1 MKNVLKSRFLW
12 VSALMLTLGIA
23 GCNIFNPTESIN
35 IKNDDADALTY
46 EGYIKFLDN
55 EYTEAVYYF
64 EKAIA
69 ADSSHSEAWFGLI
82 KAKLN
87 EEHLNA
93 FKLLKYSKTERN
105 TNLPMTDLHGEDS
118 IYVEDT
124 LSKAIAVVHHYA
136 TLFKQ
141 YDKEGKLDGVVS
153 MSDKSIADGYMVL
166 QLLNTLV
173 TLRETTNGL
182 SQCKNSTHKCNM
194 GEVLNSIKND
204 TPEQAGKT
212 ITAFHEVFS
221 GCTENP
227 SSITDFAG
235 QLVTEWDLVDETLT
249 DNAQNA
255 TIKGLCNALANE
267 TNSTDP
273 DEQAKA
279 LNIIISQ
286 LDYGIIGDDDGDGC
300 IDEEV
305 FDGEDNDGDG
315 EIDEDTR
322 NKTILIEYDKMRMAK
337 NVAAAKGRELQ
348 TNELL
353 VIASARPSAKYE
365 NVDIDMD
372 GRTYAQDDNYTDE
385 WDFVY
390 KDYDKRQRNSNHQF
404 VFAQSLQW
412 NERIRTDFGAFLK
425 DKRAIAKDKDGS
437 IYNLRMRQELVG
449 GCWNNYSEKDF
460 QKFIE
465 KNSRGK

>member
-1 MKNVLKSRFLW
+1 MKNVLKSKFLW
-12 VSALMLTLGIA
+12 ASTLMLTLGIA
-23 GCNIFNPTESIN
+23 GCNIFNPTESVN
-35 IKNDDADALTY
+35 IKNDDANALTY
-46 EGYIKFLDN
+46 EGYIKFRNN

-82 KAKLN
+82 KAKMN
-87 EEHLNA
+87 EERLNA
-93 FKLLKYSKTERN
+93 FKLLKFSKTERN
-105 TNLPMTDLHGEDS
+105 SNLPMTDLHGEDS

-124 LSKAIAVVHHYA
+124 LSKAIATVHYYA

-153 MSDKSIADGYMVL
+153 MSDKSVADGYMIL

-173 TLRETTNGL
+173 TLRETTSEL
-182 SQCKNSTHKCNM
+182 TQCKKNASGCNM
-194 GEVLNSIKND
+194 GEVLNNIKND
-204 TPEQAGKT
+204 APEKTEKT

-227 SSITDFAG
+227 TSITDFAG
-235 QLVTEWDLVDETLT
+235 QLVSGWDLVDETLT
-249 DNAQNA
+249 DNAQSA

-267 TNSTDP
+267 TKSNNP

-279 LNIIISQ
+279 LSLIISQ
-286 LDYGIIGDDDGDGC
+286 LDYGDISDDDGDGC

-322 NKTILIEYDKMRMAK
+322 NKTILIEYDKVRMAK
-337 NVAAAKGRELQ
+337 NVAAAKGRDLQ

-353 VIASARPSAKYE
+353 IISSARPSQKYV

-372 GRTYAQDDNYTDE
+372 GRTYADDENYTDE
-385 WDFVY
+385 WDFIY
-390 KDYDKRQRNSNHQF
+390 KDYDKRHSNADHRF
-404 VFAQSLQW
+404 VFAKSLRW
-412 NERIRTDFGAFLK
+412 NERSLTNFDAFLK
-425 DKRAIAKDKDGS
+425 DKRAIGRDKTGS

-449 GCWNNYSEKDF
+449 GCWNNYSEDDF
-460 QKFIE
+460 QKFIK
-465 KNSRGK
+465 KNSKGK